1 MTKGGTQVKR
11 LITLIASG
19 ALVCSVI
26 AIGAAQKASAWDLT
40 ATPFTFV
47 GTAADC
53 GTTDGSNIVTAAWL
67 DGLGLPDNGGPNTST
82 TNPNPNT
89 KQDPHQ
95 GLLLSKNGP
104 TPDCSAAG
112 ATIDGVEGMPVPLTG
127 GFRVGFDAR
136 NGGHCGGGAPRF
148 NVTWWDPLGN
158 EMSSFVGNCSLAI
171 ATPAGQDA
179 LQWTRYRWDITN
191 PAQAFP
197 PVTPGSTIKS
207 IDVLFDEG
215 TDQPGA
221 QDPNGIGLATID
233 NILIDHEGLIRNG
246 P

>member
-1 MTKGGTQVKR
+1 MKR
-11 LITLIASG
+11 LLTLIGTG
-19 ALVCSVI
+19 ALVCSIV
-26 AIGAAQKASAWDLT
+26 AIGATQRASAWDLT

-53 GTTDGSNIVTAAWL
+53 GTTDGSNIVTSAWL
-67 DGLGLPDNGGPNTST
+67 DGLGLPDSGGPNTSV

-104 TPDCSAAG
+104 TPDCSSAG

-148 NVTWWDPLGN
+148 NVSWWDPLGN
-158 EMSSFVGNCSLAI
+158 EQSSFVGNCSLAI
-171 ATPAGQDA
+171 STPAPQDA
-179 LQWTRYRWDITN
+179 LQWTRLRWDITN

-207 IDVLFDEG
+207 IDILFDEG
-215 TDQPGA
+215 TDQPGV